1 MTEKREI
8 LEQLSSGEITPQ
20 QAEEQLNNL
29 RLSKKES
36 FKSFCTDLCLNFGGD
51 HNRIILE
58 EVHTGV
64 LSQGPAVLDLAAANG
79 SIHVETWDSPD
90 YCLTVKK
97 RVKAS
102 SREEAEEIASKYSFT
117 EINGNIIQAG
127 EPQCKQNRKVSVS
140 LHLQLPLGHGIEGK
154 IKTAN
159 GSITVSRIE
168 NQNLDLSSANGSI
181 RLEEIK
187 GGPIK
192 VKTVNGSIKILG
204 EARAVDAGTT
214 NGSITL
220 LNIAEDSEARLETVN
235 GRIAVHLPVRHDIGL
250 AVNARTTS
258 GSVRIEHPALET
270 RFEEKR
276 ITGGRSVEAS
286 TENWKTSAH
295 RTDLYLRSVN
305 GSIQVKELE

>member
-220 LNIAEDSEARLETVN
+220 DSKLSGDTEL
-235 GRIAVHLPVRHDIGL
+235 
-250 AVNARTTS
+250 RT
-258 GSVRIEHPALET
+258 
-270 RFEEKR
+270 
-276 ITGGRSVEAS
+276 
-286 TENWKTSAH
+286 
-295 RTDLYLRSVN
+295 VN
-305 GSIQVKELE
+305 GSIRVELPASPDTGIALIASTTCGRVSLDHSQFVNRKVGGPGGKYIETHSSNWDHAGKNIKLELSTVNGSIKIRES